1 MKIMDFFAI
10 ATQGFFPTPTPT
22 GKQRMAFAATWGYL
36 SIVPTAVPVGGRR
49 TWLSKIYRVLL
60 RR

>member
-1 MKIMDFFAI
+1 MDFFAI

-36 SIVPTAVPVGGRR
+36 STVPDAVVAVGGRR